1 MFTENANRIFNRVIE
16 EYHRWDDV
24 DRPVENPYEPG
35 TIDHLLYHKNWI
47 DTVQWHL
54 EDIIRD
60 PQIDPVAALAI
71 KRRIDKSNQ
80 ERTDMVEYVDSY
92 LLDKY
97 REIEPLPGAR
107 LNTETPAWA
116 IDRLS
121 ILALK
126 IYHMACE
133 TERTDVDD
141 AHRAACRK
149 KLDVL
154 LAQQADL
161 SKAIEELIEDIEAG
175 RKYMKTYKQMK
186 MYNDPALNPVL
197 YGQKSKK
204 LPRHLIV
211 YRTSAMG
218 DVAML
223 AHALRALKRAYPDLQ
238 VTVATRPLFRAFF
251 TDLDVGFLD
260 VDVKGAHHSLCGIW
274 RLAAQARRLGADAVA
289 DVHGVLRSVT
299 FRTALRLHGI
309 PFAAIGKG
317 RDEKGEFIR
326 RGGRGVKPAKHTV
339 VRYCDVFR
347 KLGFVFDD
355 PKPAVRREHPS
366 PMGEKTGTWIGF
378 APFSA
383 QQGKTYPEPLAR
395 ETVRLLAGRYDRVFI
410 HSGGGAEAEFAQ
422 EMERLHPNVTA
433 LFGRVK
439 MAGEIDLIA
448 NLDCVVSMDSLV
460 MHLASLVATPVVS
473 VWGATHPGLGFFG
486 YGCDPRGIVQA
497 DMECRPCSVFGN
509 KPCRYGDYRCLHA
522 VTPAMIV
529 ERVEEIVGK

>member
-116 IDRLS
+116 IARLS
-121 ILALK
+121 NLALK

-133 TERTDVDD
+133 TERTDGDD

-197 YGQKSKK
+197 YGQKK
-204 LPRHLIV
+204 
-211 YRTSAMG
+211 
-218 DVAML
+218 
-223 AHALRALKRAYPDLQ
+223 
-238 VTVATRPLFRAFF
+238 
-251 TDLDVGFLD
+251 
-260 VDVKGAHHSLCGIW
+260 
-274 RLAAQARRLGADAVA
+274 
-289 DVHGVLRSVT
+289 
-299 FRTALRLHGI
+299 
-309 PFAAIGKG
+309 
-317 RDEKGEFIR
+317 
-326 RGGRGVKPAKHTV
+326 
-339 VRYCDVFR
+339 
-347 KLGFVFDD
+347 
-355 PKPAVRREHPS
+355 
-366 PMGEKTGTWIGF
+366 
-378 APFSA
+378 
-383 QQGKTYPEPLAR
+383 
-395 ETVRLLAGRYDRVFI
+395 
-410 HSGGGAEAEFAQ
+410 
-422 EMERLHPNVTA
+422 
-433 LFGRVK
+433 
-439 MAGEIDLIA
+439 
-448 NLDCVVSMDSLV
+448 
-460 MHLASLVATPVVS
+460 
-473 VWGATHPGLGFFG
+473 
-486 YGCDPRGIVQA
+486 
-497 DMECRPCSVFGN
+497 
-509 KPCRYGDYRCLHA
+509 
-522 VTPAMIV
+522 
-529 ERVEEIVGK
+529 